1 MKAHH
6 KHRPKHRLHRRLSTG
21 LETVDTRWK
30 IYHRYVFGICAA
42 HLSPSDELV
51 QFAISVATAEEL
63 TGLVAHILNRKEELD
78 LRSDAVSDLSSVAAT
93 GPATPTVPAAPK
105 SDEQAGKSRAPSL
118 PRLQQIVFRVARHN
132 DALYATILD
141 YIVDTAEIP
150 ISAPPLPDI
159 VAEIGTL
166 FGLSPVHTGILIAL
180 FALEDIEPIGNMM
193 RQATHRTQMKILA
206 DIAEVDLTT
215 FVRDTAPGSPLE
227 RLGLIAY
234 RGGRDE
240 VADMNVSRPL
250 LFALRSNTLDDL
262 RAGLFD
268 DTPAPEFDLDDFSL
282 PHDEM
287 RTCAA
292 AVRGGHPLLIAG
304 EPGIGKTEFAR
315 TLVTALGRCA
325 YTLAATNRHSEE
337 IRPRRG
343 GEGENNRF
351 NGIRMAVSILSPA
364 TDVLIIDEAD
374 ALLQSASGFFGLFGD
389 IGGGGSYDKAVL
401 NDLLEH
407 LPVPTVWITNDHR
420 MIPTS
425 ALRRFGH
432 VYAFPHPSV
441 DTRVRM
447 LSERLAPLFE
457 ADPDVTETRSDV
469 AAWTRDLAA
478 RYDITPA
485 AIDRTARII
494 AAERDAEQLAPAD
507 VRNRVA
513 GYIDQISTGALAH
526 DVRRLPTVSPS
537 FDPRFCSTT
546 ESLDMVERRALHR
559 AQTGSGLRLLFG
571 GPPGGG
577 KTQYALW
584 LAKRLGRDV
593 VLKRPSDL
601 LSKYVGDSE
610 KQIAAA
616 FSAAERAGSVLI
628 IDEADALL
636 YDRSIA
642 QRSWEHSQIAE
653 FLQQIQEFSGIL
665 IACTNR
671 VDAVDPALR
680 RRFHKHVTFG
690 PVSDE
695 ILSDALS
702 HIFPEVSFTGA
713 DLVALRQG
721 PPLMMSDLATAAEM
735 LEIEELGENE
745 EPETNGEPSKDVN
758 TGNSGTSGSRRGQQI
773 VEEILA
779 NARSRDRTRG
789 IGF

>member
-1 MKAHH
+1 MSPPSGYPEIM
-6 KHRPKHRLHRRLSTG
+6 PKHPKHYPHPARTHQRLSAG
-21 LETVDTRWK
+21 LETVDAQWK
-30 IYHRYVFGICAA
+30 AYHRYAFRICAER
-42 HLSPSDELV
+42 LSPSDDLV
-51 QFAISVATAEEL
+51 KFAITIAEPREL
-63 TGLVAHILNRKEELD
+63 TGLIAHIIDRKEALGLRPDSIED
-78 LRSDAVSDLSSVAAT
+78 LTSAAGVSET
-93 GPATPTVPAAPK
+93 TPSP
-105 SDEQAGKSRAPSL
+105 QRHL
-118 PRLQQIVFRVARHN
+118 PQRLQQVCYRVALQN
-132 DALYATILD
+132 EVLYSTVVD
-141 YIVDTAEIP
+141 YIVDALDA
-150 ISAPPLPDI
+150 APDDTLGTFPPFPEI
-159 VAEIGTL
+159 VAEIASL
-166 FGLSPVHTGILIAL
+166 FGLTDEHIRIVIAL
-180 FALEDIEPIGNMM
+180 FALEDIEPMANMM

-206 DIAEVDLTT
+206 EVAATDLTT
-215 FVRDTAPGSPLE
+215 FVQQTAPGSALE
-227 RLGLIAY
+227 RLGLITF

-240 VADMNVSRPL
+240 IADMSVSRPL

-268 DTPAPEFDLDDFSL
+268 DTPNPQFQLEEFSL
-282 PHDEM
+282 PNDEM

-292 AVRGGHPLLIAG
+292 AIRGGHPLLIAG

-315 TLVTALGRCA
+315 TLITALGRRPH
-325 YTLAATNRHSEE
+325 TLAATNRHSEQL
-337 IRPRRG
+337 RGPRGSDSEG
-343 GEGENNRF
+343 GRF
-351 NGIRMAVSILSPA
+351 SAVRMAVNILSPA

-374 ALLQSASGFFGLFGD
+374 VLLQSASGFFALFGGNP
-389 IGGGGSYDKAVL
+389 GGGNYDKAVL

-432 VYAFPHPSV
+432 VYAFPHPSI

-447 LSERLAPLFE
+447 LSERLAPLVG
-457 ADPDVTETRSDV
+457 ADTGTPDTAS
-469 AAWTRDLAA
+469 WTRDLAA

-494 AAERDAEQLAPAD
+494 AAELDAQELAPVD
-507 VRNRVA
+507 VRTRVA
-513 GYIDQISTGALAH
+513 DYIDQISSGALAH
-526 DVRRLPTVSPS
+526 DVRRLPTVTPA
-537 FDPRFCSTT
+537 FDPRFCSTS
-546 ESLDMVERRALHR
+546 ESLDRVERQALHR
-559 AQTGSGLRLLFG
+559 AQAGSGLRLLFG

-601 LSKYVGDSE
+601 LSKYVGESE
-610 KQIAAA
+610 QQIAAA
-616 FSAAERAGSVLI
+616 FRAAARAGSVLVL
-628 IDEADALL
+628 DEADALL

-690 PVSDE
+690 PIGDDV
-695 ILSDALS
+695 LRPALA
-702 HIFPEVSFTGA
+702 HIFPEVTFSDRDIA
-713 DLVALRQG
+713 ALWQG

-735 LEIEELGENE
+735 MEMEAIAGGPPGIEGSARTE
-745 EPETNGEPSKDVN
+745 EQSTPA
-758 TGNSGTSGSRRGQQI
+758 RAALI
-773 VEEILA
+773 IAEILA